1 MLYFRT
7 SIKPSHLCQCP
18 LTKVL
23 INVLLIQYQCLLTV
37 CYDKHLNIIFHLIKL
52 LIYRHYYGC
61 PQLHV
66 WKYCLHCVHNKWT
79 SSLKYTMPEI
89 VNGRELLLVQ
99 KIFCSLPVV
108 KFVDTFFTSHGLRR
122 NGQCL
127 SHRLQVPLQLN
138 AFQVVFSRLF
148 LHSFLLTVQKILVVI
163 FVS

>member
-122 NGQCL
+122 TV
-127 SHRLQVPLQLN
+127 S
-138 AFQVVFSRLF
+138 VFRIDCKF
-148 LHSFLLTVQKILVVI
+148 HYN
-163 FVS
+163 